1 MWGVSEE
8 SDGLPGHRS
17 LASLTFSL
25 SPCSTAASAAG
36 EGVLRAFVLHCTTGG
51 CRLGW
56 SLKLSGITSEQRRGY
71 MVKTSKLGEGAVGWF
86 MVGDEHHEHLG
97 MFWQRV
103 IVCLAAAETGQ
114 VTTAQGQEFAICEE
128 VFPQ

>member
-1 MWGVSEE
+1 MWGVSEG

-36 EGVLRAFVLHCTTGG
+36 EGVLRAFVLHCTSGG
-51 CRLGW
+51 CHLGW

-71 MVKTSKLGEGAVGWF
+71 MVKPASWERVLWGGFWW
-86 MVGDEHHEHLG
+86 G
-97 MFWQRV
+97 MSIMNTWGCSGRG
-103 IVCLAAAETGQ
+103 LLSA
-114 VTTAQGQEFAICEE
+114 
-128 VFPQ
+128 